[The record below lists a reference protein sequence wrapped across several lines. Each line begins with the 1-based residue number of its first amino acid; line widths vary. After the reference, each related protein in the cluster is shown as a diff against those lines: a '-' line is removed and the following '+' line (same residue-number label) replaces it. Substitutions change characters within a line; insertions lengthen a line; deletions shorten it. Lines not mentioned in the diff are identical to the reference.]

1 MRKASGPPALATLI
15 LMTATSTVTLNMIVP
30 SLANIARDLDAD
42 YALVSLALGGYLAV
56 TAAVQLAVGPLSD
69 RIGRRPVLL
78 AALAV
83 FTLASL
89 GCATAGTVWMLLAF
103 RMLQAAVV
111 SGYVL
116 SLAIVRDTAGEAEAA
131 RLLGRIGMAMALA
144 PMLGPM
150 LGSVLDAAFGW
161 RMVFLLYAAA
171 GVGLLGLAW
180 ADLGETNRP
189 SAGAGHDGRRLTAL
203 LREPAFWC
211 YALCTAFSTGAFY
224 VFLAGAPLVATV
236 FGIGTAELGVFVGSI
251 TAGFMA
257 GSWLA
262 SRLAGRHPP
271 TTVMLIG
278 RMLACLPGPSARPRG
293 HRHGPSGAGSVFR
306 MHHLRRAGQ
315 RHDDAEQQCRGDVG
329 APAAGGKRGRHHRR
343 ADRPGRRADD
353 DADGPRPV
361 RRAVACAPDGA
372 DAAGLLP
379 RPAGRRR
386 SRPAE
391 QGCARR
397 SAGIAGEGGKPAL
410 AAWVIRRCRGGRP
423 RAALIERDAVGWI
436 RPLQPSVE

>member
-30 SLANIARDLDAD
+30 SLANIARDLEAD

-83 FTLASL
+83 FTLASI

-161 RMVFLLYAAA
+161 RAVFLLYAAA
-171 GVGLLGLAW
+171 GAGLLGLAW
-180 ADLGETNRP
+180 TDLGETNRP
-189 SAGAGHDGRRLTAL
+189 SSGEEGGGRRLTAL
-203 LREPAFWC
+203 LREPVFWC

-278 RMLACLPGPSARPRG
+278 RMLACLGLLLGLAVIATGHLAPILYFGSTIFVGLGNGMTMPNSNAGAMSVRPRL
-293 HRHGPSGAGSVFR
+293 AGS
-306 MHHLRRAGQ
+306 
-315 RHDDAEQQCRGDVG
+315 
-329 APAAGGKRGRHHRR
+329 AAGIT
-343 ADRPGRRADD
+343 
-353 DADGPRPV
+353 
-361 RRAVACAPDGA
+361 GA
-372 DAAGLLP
+372 LTVLGGALMTTLTGLALSGEPSPALLMALMLLASFLGLL
-379 RPAGRRR
+379 
-386 SRPAE
+386 
-391 QGCARR
+391 
-397 SAGIAGEGGKPAL
+397 
-410 AAWVIRRCRGGRP
+410 AA
-423 RAALIERDAVGWI
+423 AAAVRLNKVAPGV
-436 RPLQPSVE
+436 PQA

>member
-1 MRKASGPPALATLI
+1 MRKASTPPALATLI

-42 YALVSLALGGYLAV
+42 YAVVSLALGGYLAV
-56 TAAVQLAVGPLSD
+56 SAAVQLGVGPLAD

-89 GCATAGTVWMLLAF
+89 GCAAAQTVWMLLAF

-116 SLAIVRDTAGEAEAA
+116 SLAIVRDTAAEAEAA

-161 RMVFLLYAAA
+161 RMVFLLYATA
-171 GVGLLGLAW
+171 GAGLLCLAW
-180 ADLGETNRP
+180 SDVGETVRP
-189 SAGAGHDGRRLTAL
+189 PAGEGHDGRRLTAL
-203 LREPAFWC
+203 LRQPVFWC
-211 YALCTAFSTGAFY
+211 HALCTACSTGAFY
-224 VFLAGAPLVATV
+224 IFLAGAPLVATAV

-271 TTVMLIG
+271 AMVMLMG
-278 RMLACLPGPSARPRG
+278 RIVACLGLLVGLTVIAMGHLTPALYFGCTIFVGLGNGMTMPNSNAAAMSVRPGL
-293 HRHGPSGAGSVFR
+293 AGSAAGIIGGLTVLGGAL
-306 MHHLRRAGQ
+306 MTTLTGLALSGEPSPALLLGLMLLASCSGLLAAAAALRLSR
-315 RHDDAEQQCRGDVG
+315 G
-329 APAAGGKRGRHHRR
+329 APGVS
-343 ADRPGRRADD
+343 PT
-353 DADGPRPV
+353 
-361 RRAVACAPDGA
+361 
-372 DAAGLLP
+372 
-379 RPAGRRR
+379 
-386 SRPAE
+386 
-391 QGCARR
+391 
-397 SAGIAGEGGKPAL
+397 
-410 AAWVIRRCRGGRP
+410 
-423 RAALIERDAVGWI
+423 
-436 RPLQPSVE
+436 